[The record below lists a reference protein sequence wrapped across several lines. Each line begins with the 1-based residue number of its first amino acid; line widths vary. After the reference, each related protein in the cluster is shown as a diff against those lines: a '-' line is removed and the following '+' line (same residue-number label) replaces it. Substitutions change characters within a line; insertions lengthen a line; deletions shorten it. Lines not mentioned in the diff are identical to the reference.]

1 MPYCVPIKDLKDTA
15 AFSKMVKE
23 TDHPI
28 FVTKNGREEFVVM
41 NTEVYHNDNIDPA
54 RKRFYAYLER
64 SQADAEAGRVVD
76 AFEFLKQLEEEY
88 DD

>member
-54 RKRFYAYLER
+54 RQAFYNMIER
-64 SQADAEAGRVVD
+64 SEQDYREGRCMD
-76 AFEFLKQLEEEY
+76 AFEFLEEMKVKY
-88 DD
+88 AD

>member
-15 AFSKMVKE
+15 AFAKMVKE

-41 NTEVYHNDNIDPA
+41 STGVYHEETVDPRRQA
-54 RKRFYAYLER
+54 FYSMIER
-64 SQADAEAGRVVD
+64 SEQDCREGRVMD
-76 AFEFLKQLEEEY
+76 AFEFSQQMKEKY
-88 DD
+88 AD